1 MIQENSYFDN
11 NVKSLG
17 YETPEGDS
25 TIGVMEPGDYEFGT
39 SKHETMLVIEGEMHV
54 KLPGESEFKEVK
66 NGEMFQVEANQ
77 KFQVKIVGQTS
88 YLCQYS

>member
-54 KLPGESEFKEVK
+54 KLPGESEFKVIN
-66 NGEMFQVEANQ
+66 NGEMFQVDADQ
-77 KFQVKIVGQTS
+77 KFEVKVISQTS